1 MSTITSPVC
10 FHKRDERGEERS
22 NAGARRAK
30 SDKARQLTLTFARAG
45 NRGSSCSLDD
55 SSRLYLP
62 VAFPLDD
69 ECTRRVLDSHLEER
83 HAPAAS
89 ERGERRG
96 EGRVTKGSTRT
107 TREEKTGA
115 QGGKGG
121 RGLGNPGEEIEIAG
135 FRRNAGLVGRDRIAR
150 IRDGACSSA
159 KINRIF
165 RINAY
170 LRAFKWYRVFST
182 S

>member
-1 MSTITSPVC
+1 M
-10 FHKRDERGEERS
+10 
-22 NAGARRAK
+22 
-30 SDKARQLTLTFARAG
+30 FA
-45 NRGSSCSLDD
+45 SCSLDD

-107 TREEKTGA
+107 TREEKTGV